1 MNASDFDKWD
11 QECEDINSDKQ
22 RLFDQ
27 MKEFHKKDDSADV
40 LYRLAKICLFLSKN
54 AEKVNNKEMEKN
66 YATQALTYAGS
77 ACKKEPN
84 RSECHKWFC
93 AAVGKLANM
102 SSTKEKIQ
110 FGKQFGEHADIA
122 LRLNPNDELMQL
134 MYGKWCYNVAS
145 LSWLE
150 RKVAQTIYG
159 ELPKADYDM
168 ALKAFNKVHQLNPN
182 NKDNHL
188 WIAKC
193 YIAKS
198 QYKEAKQF
206 LQKGLTLPNK
216 NISDELAHKELDQ
229 LNKKY

>member
-1 MNASDFDKWD
+1 MSTSELDKWD
-11 QECEDINSDKQ
+11 RECDHINSDKQ
-22 RLFDQ
+22 ILFEQ
-27 MKEFHKKDDSADV
+27 MKEFQKKDDSGEV
-40 LYRLAKICLFLSKN
+40 LYRLAKISMFLSQN

-66 YATQALTYAGS
+66 YVIQALTYAGS

-84 RSECHKWFC
+84 RSECHKWYC
-93 AAVGKLANM
+93 AAVGKLAQL
-102 SSTKEKIQ
+102 SPTKEKIQ
-110 FGKQFGEHADIA
+110 FGKDFKEHADIA
-122 LRLNPNDELMQL
+122 LRLNPNDELMQS
-134 MYGKWCYNVAS
+134 MYGKWCYSVSSLTWIERTVA
-145 LSWLE
+145 
-150 RKVAQTIYG
+150 KTVYG
-159 ELPKADYDM
+159 EIPKADYDM

-198 QYKEAKQF
+198 QYKEAKQY
-206 LQKGLTLPNK
+206 LQKGLSLPNN